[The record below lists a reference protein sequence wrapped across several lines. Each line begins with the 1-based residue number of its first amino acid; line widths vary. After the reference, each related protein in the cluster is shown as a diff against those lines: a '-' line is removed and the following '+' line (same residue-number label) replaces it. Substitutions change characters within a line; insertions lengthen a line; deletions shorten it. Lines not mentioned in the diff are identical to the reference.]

1 MDKIQK
7 SKKTFTF
14 VNFMLEY
21 MTVFLNITSKEET
34 KLSSPVD
41 IRENSEEEKEKVSR
55 NFIENIIDKD
65 IEEGRCKKV
74 VTRFPPE
81 PNGYLHIGHAKS
93 ILLNSGVAK
102 DYDGK
107 FNLRFDDTNPTKE
120 KTEIVKSITEDV

>member
-41 IRENSEEEKEKVSR
+41 IRENSEHLRDNVNEKK
-55 NFIENIIDKD
+55 
-65 IEEGRCKKV
+65 
-74 VTRFPPE
+74 
-81 PNGYLHIGHAKS
+81 
-93 ILLNSGVAK
+93 
-102 DYDGK
+102 
-107 FNLRFDDTNPTKE
+107 
-120 KTEIVKSITEDV
+120 

>member
-41 IRENSEEEKEKVSR
+41 IRENSEEEKEKVSQMCIR
-55 NFIENIIDKD
+55 DRH
-65 IEEGRCKKV
+65 RC
-74 VTRFPPE
+74 
-81 PNGYLHIGHAKS
+81 
-93 ILLNSGVAK
+93 LLLVQTMIC
-102 DYDGK
+102 Y
-107 FNLRFDDTNPTKE
+107 
-120 KTEIVKSITEDV
+120 V